1 MVAVV
6 IVHNYSPGSPPGPT
20 AQEVPM
26 AVNHVPFEDGTTFIS
41 NAVVPL
47 NGNPDAFR
55 APDSPAVNADIYDSD
70 L

>member
-1 MVAVV
+1 VY
-6 IVHNYSPGSPPGPT
+6 HYYFPDPPAAPT
-20 AQEVPM
+20 AQENPM
-26 AVNHVPFEDGTTFIS
+26 AVNHVPFEDGTAFIS

-47 NGNPDAFR
+47 NGNPDAFL